1 MSASWLYAGL
11 AILGVGQWLSEYQAQ
26 RARLDGV
33 PVLRQAWL
41 AALCARAR
49 GDDSVEPAC
58 AARQASA
65 LVLALGAPVAWLL
78 RADVRIGSALLLSAY
93 ALAALPLQLW
103 ACRVERAWERNKEAV
118 RASQEDS
125 GTLPDGTRTHRP
137 ICAS

>member
-1 MSASWLYAGL
+1 MSASWLYAVL

-33 PVLRQAWL
+33 PVLRQVWL

-49 GDDSVEPAC
+49 GDDTVEPAC

-65 LVLALGAPVAWLL
+65 LMLALGAPVAWLL
-78 RADVRIGSALLLSAY
+78 RADVRSGFALLLLGY

-103 ACRVERAWERNKEAV
+103 ACRAERAWERRSEAM
-118 RASQEDS
+118 RASQEGS
-125 GTLPDGTRTHRP
+125 ATLPDRTRTHRP